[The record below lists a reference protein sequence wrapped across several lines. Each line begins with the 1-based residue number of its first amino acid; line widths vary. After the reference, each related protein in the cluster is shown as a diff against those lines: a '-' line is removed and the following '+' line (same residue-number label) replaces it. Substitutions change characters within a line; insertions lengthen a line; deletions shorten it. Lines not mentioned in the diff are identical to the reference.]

1 MENEREDRKQRQKMM
16 EEDAKLQEKIHKKQ
30 KEMEVCME

>member
-1 MENEREDRKQRQKMM
+1 MM

-30 KEMEVCME
+30 KEMEVCMEWMSKLQ